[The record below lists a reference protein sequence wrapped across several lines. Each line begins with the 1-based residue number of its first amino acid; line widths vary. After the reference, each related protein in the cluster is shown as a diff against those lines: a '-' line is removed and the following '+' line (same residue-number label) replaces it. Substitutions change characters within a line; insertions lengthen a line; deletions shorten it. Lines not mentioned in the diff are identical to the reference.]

1 MRARMVLMA
10 AVLTSLSVVQA
21 SAYPPRK
28 YVLRDVFRDG
38 KAAFWARVVR
48 AELVEDKKVE
58 TVGRLHL
65 RLTECF
71 YGPCPRRDPVKLRYA
86 VSLVEEQTEHM
97 RFVGVGGEALVILKS
112 DGAFD
117 KDGKIDTGGMDVVY
131 FSDPPPAAAIAEQ
144 LGRKERRLALGFEAA
159 VQDVSSVTLDELRQW
174 GRERAK

>member
-97 RFVGVGGEALVILKS
+97 RFE
-112 DGAFD
+112 
-117 KDGKIDTGGMDVVY
+117 IDTGGMDVVY